1 MAKVINFD
9 YKKKKV
15 EEKKAIVFN
24 FILNYCKEKAIGNV
38 EIPYFLEARNMYN
51 DLIKNLKDLNCYY
64 NKIISKRYK
73 NN

>member
-24 FILNYCKEKAIGNV
+24 FILNYCKEKAVGNV
-38 EIPYFLEARNMYN
+38 NIPYFIEAKDLYK
-51 DLIKNLKDLNCYY
+51 DLIKNLKDLNTYY